1 MSNELL
7 SDENKTFCMMPWMHM
22 HAFADG
28 RVYPCCFGEYHSHMG
43 NLRNNTMEEVWNQD
57 AYKTMRKKMLHGLK
71 CKECTKCYEQESNGI
86 FSLRNSINK
95 THGKYVD
102 EVEQTHEDGTHPE
115 FKLRYWDVRFSNLC
129 NFSCRSCSPIFSSNW
144 YKEHVKMYGGK
155 PKADDGRELNV
166 IEYAGR
172 NKHDILQ
179 QMEPH
184 FEYLDQIYFA
194 GGEPLI
200 MEEHYKVLEKL
211 IEMGKTDINL
221 QYNTNFSEMSFKK
234 KHVFDLW
241 KHFSQVSVGAS
252 LDDSYDRGELIRGG
266 TNWKQTVEN
275 RKQMIEHAPHVDFY
289 VSSTVSVMN
298 VHHVMEFHREW
309 TELGL
314 VKAKDWDINVL
325 HGPDYYRVDILP
337 EQHKEEILIPSIE
350 KHLEWLRPQDSITRA
365 TIGYEGLINTIR
377 AQHNSHL
384 IPKFV
389 KQINREDEHRKENFW
404 TTVPELAWMVDYE

>member
-1 MSNELL
+1 
-7 SDENKTFCMMPWMHM
+7 
-22 HAFADG
+22 
-28 RVYPCCFGEYHSHMG
+28 
-43 NLRNNTMEEVWNQD
+43 
-57 AYKTMRKKMLHGLK
+57 
-71 CKECTKCYEQESNGI
+71 
-86 FSLRNSINK
+86 
-95 THGKYVD
+95 
-102 EVEQTHEDGTHPE
+102 
-115 FKLRYWDVRFSNLC
+115 
-129 NFSCRSCSPIFSSNW
+129 
-144 YKEHVKMYGGK
+144 
-155 PKADDGRELNV
+155 
-166 IEYAGR
+166 
-172 NKHDILQ
+172 
-179 QMEPH
+179 
-184 FEYLDQIYFA
+184 
-194 GGEPLI
+194 